1 MRWIKLLILFMLPL
15 ASFGQGN
22 LMFEKA
28 NELYHNKNYDSAQA
42 LYTKL
47 LDNGFCSADLYYNA
61 GNAYFRTNK
70 VGLSIWAFKKSMAI
84 ENDRDV
90 LDNYLIAKKK
100 ITNPLI
106 QREPI
111 FFIKWWR
118 ALYGLFTV
126 NVWSIIALVAF
137 IFWISI
143 LFFERLQSR
152 GFPLWFKRC
161 LLGLSIIALSLML
174 VRYYNDVYHYTAVV
188 IAESPLNEKYL
199 GTSKENIAE
208 GVEVRIL
215 EEKKTKKGEMVKVQ
229 LPDSR
234 EGWIMQRDIKKI

>member
-1 MRWIKLLILFMLPL
+1 MRWIKLVILFILPL
-15 ASFGQGN
+15 ASVGQGN

-47 LDNGFCSADLYYNA
+47 LNNGFCSADLYYNA

-70 VGLSIWAFKKSMAI
+70 VGLSIWAYKKSMAI

-90 LDNYLIAKKK
+90 IDNYLIAKKR

-118 ALYGLFTV
+118 AAYGLFTV
-126 NVWSIIALVAF
+126 NVWSIIGLVAF
-137 IFWISI
+137 IFWLGI

-152 GFPLWFKRC
+152 GFPLWFKRS
-161 LLGLSIIALSLML
+161 LLSISLLAISLMF
-174 VRYYNDVYHYTAVV
+174 VRYYNDLHHYQAVV
-188 IAESPLNEKYL
+188 IAQCNFSNNPLSKVTEKI
-199 GTSKENIAE
+199 SE
-208 GVEVRIL
+208 GIEVRIL
-215 EEKKTKKGEMVKVQ
+215 EHLQDKTGGMAKVQ
-229 LPDSR
+229 LPDAR
-234 EGWIMQRDIKKI
+234 EGWVMLRDIKKI